1 MELTKRFADQEIK
14 FLDGSVV
21 TFEIE
26 NISKDEKQ
34 LILKSSKQNTKSIE
48 KQKDDFLD
56 RIDFEKFNRLVILR
70 AVKGWKGLKNK
81 HLLIIYDCTNKGA
94 EFQFKGDKGRETE
107 IPFTE
112 ELRRELAEM
121 HSTNFMSWLNDTM
134 DGIDAENVKA
144 KEAELKN

>member
-1 MELTKRFADQEIK
+1 MELIKRFADQEIK
-14 FLDGSVV
+14 FLDGSVA

-26 NISKDEKQ
+26 NIPKDEKQ
-34 LILKSSKQNTKSIE
+34 LILKSAKQNVKSIE
-48 KQKDDFLD
+48 KQKEDFLD
-56 RIDFEKFNRLVILR
+56 RIDFDKFNRLVILR
-70 AVKGWKGLKNK
+70 SVKGWRGLKNK
-81 HLLIIYDCTNKGA
+81 HLLIIYDCANKGA

-121 HSTNFMSWLNDTM
+121 HSTDFMKWLNDAM
-134 DGIDAENVKA
+134 DGIDAANVKA